1 MCCQLTSSLLHR
13 SIVLSGAPAF
23 ADDHWNCLTIGSLK
37 FRNVR
42 PCGRCN
48 LPCVDQATGETHP
61 GREPSKTLVRV
72 RNGVSLGFEDATKA
86 DNYFGS
92 NLVVEKKGRL
102 NVGDPVKVLTMKTK
116 IYA

>member
-1 MCCQLTSSLLHR
+1 MS
-13 SIVLSGAPAF
+13 SIVLTGASAW

-48 LPCVDQATGETHP
+48 LPCVDQATGTSHP

-72 RNGVSLGFEDATKA
+72 RNGVDLGFEYASKA

-92 NLVVEKKGRL
+92 NLVVEKTGRL
-102 NVGDPVKVLTMKTK
+102 NIGDSVKVLTMKEK
-116 IYA
+116 VYA